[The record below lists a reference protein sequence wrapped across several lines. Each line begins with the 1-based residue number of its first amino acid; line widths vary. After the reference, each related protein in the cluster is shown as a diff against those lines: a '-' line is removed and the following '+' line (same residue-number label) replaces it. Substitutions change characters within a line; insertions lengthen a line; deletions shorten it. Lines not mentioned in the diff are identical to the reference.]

1 MSKLVRKFKDES
13 SSVYKLTDG
22 DAGNIIQYVVSTRDT
37 RDLMNYPEIVSVSFR
52 EKMRNGVTAAL
63 KGINHLEKLSG
74 IDSKSVNVFHILRG
88 ALNFELVSALNK
100 AFGFKWHSS
109 SYISSQRVLKEG
121 SFEISDD
128 LYRKFVV
135 PDNATLY
142 SSDIVASGVSFDNSL
157 KYLDAYMESKNYS
170 IKNLVFITIG
180 CREGARVLRKW
191 DSVFRGK
198 YPGYEKTI
206 ICYLEGCF
214 ALASSDTPI
223 RNTMP
228 ETDLLRSRDLG
239 ALITPEFEYS
249 QFEKAMI
256 ALEACVIYDGGKKGF
271 EPLNH
276 IREILSFWEKQR
288 DYALN
293 EDQTLWAEYNRR
305 LPLEDYFADFKSLR
319 PGDARL
325 LEKRRSET
333 WEGVSSAEYDKLYAG
348 FRWLWDDSAIAIAQE
363 EESLA
368 RVCSKK
374 INYLR
379 TLLGVF

>member
-13 SSVYKLTDG
+13 SSVYKLTGD
-22 DAGNIIQYVVSTRDT
+22 DAGNVIQYVVSTRDT

-63 KGINHLEKLSG
+63 KGINHLENLSS
-74 IDSKSVNVFHILRG
+74 INSKKVNVFHILRG

-157 KYLDAYMESKNYS
+157 KYLDAYIESMNYS

-180 CREGARVLRKW
+180 CREGAQVLKKW
-191 DSVFRGK
+191 DDIFRNK
-198 YPGYEKTI
+198 YPQYEKTI
-206 ICYLEGCF
+206 ICYLEGRF
-214 ALASSDTPI
+214 ALASSETPI
-223 RNTMP
+223 ENSMP
-228 ETDLLRSRDLG
+228 ETDLLRSSDLG

-249 QFEKAMI
+249 QFEKVMI

-288 DYALN
+288 DYALS
-293 EDQTLWAEYNRR
+293 DDISLWKEYNLR
-305 LPLEDYFADFKSLR
+305 LPLEDYFSDFSNLR
-319 PGDARL
+319 LGDAGL
-325 LEKRRSET
+325 LGEKRLSV
-333 WEGVSSAEYDKLYAG
+333 WEGVDSIEYEKLFSG
-348 FRWLWDDSAIAIAQE
+348 FRWLWDDEGIKKAQE
-363 EESLA
+363 EKSLA
-368 RVCSKK
+368 RVCTKK

-379 TLLGVF
+379 TLLGGG